1 MLGEVRAT
9 SGPLDRKPKIMEDT
23 VRSAGVDG
31 IRERDD
37 LLGELLGVRVR
48 RRCHG
53 TAADTALAMAEA
65 QLVPQPEEL
74 QFLLLG

>member
-1 MLGEVRAT
+1 
-9 SGPLDRKPKIMEDT
+9 MEDT

-37 LLGELLGVRVR
+37 LLGEVLRVRVR

-53 TAADTALAMAEA
+53 TAADIALAMVET
-65 QLVPQPEEL
+65 QLVHLGPQPEEL